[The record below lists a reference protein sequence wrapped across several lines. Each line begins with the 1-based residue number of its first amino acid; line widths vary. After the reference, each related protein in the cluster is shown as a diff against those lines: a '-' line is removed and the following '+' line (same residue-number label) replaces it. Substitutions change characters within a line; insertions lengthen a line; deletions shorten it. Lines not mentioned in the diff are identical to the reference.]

1 LTTTKRILFTLSLA
15 TSVWM
20 LSSCGSSK
28 KTENAL
34 TEGLIEYSAEV
45 VDQSHPMAGLAPSSA
60 TVKFKDNKL
69 QIEMSTMGIFNTTFI
84 SDPSKG
90 TLSQMVK
97 FMDIKNAC
105 IQTEADLALENSGY
119 VLKLEEVK
127 GTKKIA
133 GYNCKKVK
141 ATMANDPTNTF
152 DVYYTDELGLDSIN
166 NIGPYKQIKG
176 MLMHYRLKKLGLE
189 MCFTATVVKKEEI
202 TDDAFEVP
210 AFYKIVTR
218 PEMEKL
224 FEDIQK

>member
-1 LTTTKRILFTLSLA
+1 MITIKRIYLFTALISLLGLA
-15 TSVWM
+15 
-20 LSSCGSSK
+20 SCGGSK

-34 TEGLIEYSAEV
+34 TEGVIEYNAEV
-45 VDQSHPMAGLAPSSA
+45 VDQSHPMAGLAPGSA
-60 TVKFKDNKL
+60 TVKFKDNRL
-69 QIEMSTMGIFNTTFI
+69 QVEMSTMGIFNTIFI
-84 SDPSKG
+84 SDPGKK
-90 TLSQMVK
+90 TLTQMVK

-105 IQTEADLALENSGY
+105 IQTEADLVQENKDY
-119 VLKLEEVK
+119 ELKLEEVK

-141 ATMANDPTNTF
+141 ATYVNNPSESF

-166 NIGPYKQIKG
+166 NIGPYKQLKG
-176 MLMHYRLKKLGLE
+176 MLMQYRLKKLGLE
-189 MCFTATVVKKEEI
+189 MCFTATAVKKEEI
-202 TDDAFEVP
+202 KDDIFEVP

>member
-1 LTTTKRILFTLSLA
+1 
-15 TSVWM
+15 M
-20 LSSCGSSK
+20 SCSGSQR
-28 KTENAL
+28 TENAL
-34 TEGLIEYSAEV
+34 TEGVIEYNAEV

-84 SDPSKG
+84 SNPSKK

-105 IQTEADLALENSGY
+105 IQTEADLNEENKGY
-119 VLKLEEVK
+119 DLKLEEVK

-133 GYNCKKVK
+133 GYNCRKMK
-141 ATMANDPTNTF
+141 ATMANDPSNSF

-166 NIGPYKQIKG
+166 NMGPYKQIKG
-176 MLMHYRLKKLGLE
+176 MLMQYRLKKLGLE
-189 MCFTATVVKKEEI
+189 MCFTATAVKKEEI
-202 TDDAFEVP
+202 NEEVFEVP

-218 PEMEKL
+218 AEMEKL
-224 FEDIQK
+224 FDDIQK